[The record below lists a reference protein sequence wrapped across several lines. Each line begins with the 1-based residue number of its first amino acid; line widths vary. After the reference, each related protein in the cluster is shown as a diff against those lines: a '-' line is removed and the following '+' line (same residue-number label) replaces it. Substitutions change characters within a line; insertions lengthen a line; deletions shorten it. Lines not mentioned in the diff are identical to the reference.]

1 MVLDKK
7 AEQQLETILEKES
20 FNNKNVGNIDLS
32 ILSPLQHKTLMLM
45 YTEHKTAEE
54 IAEELNTSAK
64 VIIESKHKGL
74 KRLKEIYNK

>member
-1 MVLDKK
+1 
-7 AEQQLETILEKES
+7 
-20 FNNKNVGNIDLS
+20 
-32 ILSPLQHKTLMLM
+32 MLM

-74 KRLKEIYNK
+74 KKLKEIYNK